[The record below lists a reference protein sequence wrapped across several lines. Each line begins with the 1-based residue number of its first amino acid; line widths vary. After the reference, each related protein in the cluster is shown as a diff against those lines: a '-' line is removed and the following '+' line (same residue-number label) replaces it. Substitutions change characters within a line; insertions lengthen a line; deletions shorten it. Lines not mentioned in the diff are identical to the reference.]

1 MRALRVV
8 LGFLAGYGISASSSI
23 LFFLG
28 TKHDPHAAQPLWFMA
43 LTAVW
48 GIAFAFLG
56 GIVAA
61 RIAGFRVGQ
70 SVGIAI
76 VVVAFLSM
84 ILDTKG
90 AHWSQV
96 IAMVLMAPAAAL
108 GASRGEPRRYARIRK

>member
-1 MRALRVV
+1 V
-8 LGFLAGYGISASSSI
+8 LGFLAGYGISAASSI
-23 LFFLG
+23 VFFLVSRR
-28 TKHDPHAAQPLWFMA
+28 DPHAGQPIWFMA

-48 GIAFAFLG
+48 GVAFALLG
-56 GIVAA
+56 GFVAA
-61 RIAGFRVGQ
+61 RIAGFRAGQ

-84 ILDTKG
+84 VLDAKG

-108 GASRGEPRRYARIRK
+108 GAARGVPRRYVRIRN